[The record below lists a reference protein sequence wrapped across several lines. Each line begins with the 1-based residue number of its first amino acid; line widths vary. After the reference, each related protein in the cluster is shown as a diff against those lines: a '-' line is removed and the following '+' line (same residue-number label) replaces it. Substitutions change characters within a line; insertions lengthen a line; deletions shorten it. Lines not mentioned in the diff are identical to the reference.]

1 MGPNLLLT
9 LICALLA
16 CSPYITQIGPLNNY
30 FQLRA
35 VGNIRGG
42 FEIFVISIGAG
53 GFLFSMFNMFLQR
66 KNGSPYLALG
76 ALVMVVTFFYNE
88 EQIPLPLN
96 STLFGG
102 ELFFAF
108 VTSFI
113 LGLTGLV
120 VEWLVEKPN

>member
-1 MGPNLLLT
+1 MGPNLLLA

-16 CSPYITQIGPLNNY
+16 GSPYITQIGQINNY

-42 FEIFVISIGAG
+42 FEVFVITVGAG
-53 GFLFSMFNMFLQR
+53 GFLFSLFNMFLKR

-88 EQIPLPLN
+88 EKIPLPLN

-108 VTSFI
+108 VISFV

>member
-1 MGPNLLLT
+1 MGPNLLLAV
-9 LICALLA
+9 ICTLLA
-16 CSPYITQIGPLNNY
+16 GSPYITQLKPINDY

-42 FEIFVISIGAG
+42 FEIFVITVGAG
-53 GFLFSMFNMFLQR
+53 GLLFSLFNMFLKR
-66 KNGSPYLALG
+66 KNGSSYLALG
-76 ALVMVVTFFYNE
+76 VLVMVVAFFYNG

-96 STLFGG
+96 STLLGG

-108 VTSFI
+108 VTSFV